1 MIEGGAMS
9 RRRMA
14 IIRFYRGGLLLGT
27 AEAEVDEPLVEVAEK
42 AGVEIPTN
50 CTSGNCGTCLVRLVE
65 GRVDYPDPLP
75 PGLDEFLV
83 EGGGVLACCMEPIG
97 ACDIDVIPPL

>member
-1 MIEGGAMS
+1 MS

-14 IIRFYRGGLLLGT
+14 IIRFYRGRLLLGT
-27 AEAEVDEPLVEVAEK
+27 AEAEVDEPLVDVAEK

-83 EGGGVLACCMEPIG
+83 EDGGVPASCMEPIG